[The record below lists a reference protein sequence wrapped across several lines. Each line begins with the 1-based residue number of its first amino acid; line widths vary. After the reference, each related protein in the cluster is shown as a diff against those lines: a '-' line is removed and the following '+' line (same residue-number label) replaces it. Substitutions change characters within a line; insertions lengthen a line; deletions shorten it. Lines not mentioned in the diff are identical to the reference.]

1 MSLKKHIIK
10 RVSIFL
16 AISLIIFLLIYVQS
30 LFSIDGFVLGYFF
43 LALWFQIFFSIAFLF
58 FEASELKSKG
68 EHSSRIFNLITAI
81 TLTIILFFW
90 LREATYDL

>member
-16 AISLIIFLLIYVQS
+16 AISLILFLLLYILS
-30 LFSIDGFVLGYFF
+30 FFLNNGFDIGYFF
-43 LALWFQIFFSIAFLF
+43 IALGFHIFFSIAFLF

-68 EHSSRIFNLITAI
+68 ESSNRMFNLITAI
-81 TLTIILFFW
+81 ALTIILFTY
-90 LREATYDL
+90 LREVTYDL